1 MTAPRNTHMQTHLI
15 ETVREKLLL
24 ERITLNGVDVNIRDE
39 AGCNALYWAIK
50 KCSTHNANLL
60 MFFGSSLM
68 VTKHLHALFHA
79 IECRHHEMLVLLI
92 DKGLDVNITDN
103 YGKTLLMYAIES
115 EMFESVRYLIQKGAD
130 MYLLDDALNM
140 AEDYAKDCNCNLIQ
154 SYLKHIVYADTHED
168 SYNQKLCKC
177 G

>member
-1 MTAPRNTHMQTHLI
+1 MTAPLNTPMQIDLI
-15 ETVREKLLL
+15 EIVREKVLL
-24 ERITLNGVDVNIRDE
+24 EHIVLNRVDVNIRDE

-103 YGKTLLMYAIES
+103 YGKTLLMYTIEA
-115 EMFESVRYLIQKGAD
+115 EMFESVRYLTQKGAD

-140 AEDYAKDCNCNLIQ
+140 AEDYAKNCNCDLIQ
-154 SYLKHIVYADTHED
+154 SYIKHIIYADMNED
-168 SYNQKLCKC
+168 TCHRKLCKC